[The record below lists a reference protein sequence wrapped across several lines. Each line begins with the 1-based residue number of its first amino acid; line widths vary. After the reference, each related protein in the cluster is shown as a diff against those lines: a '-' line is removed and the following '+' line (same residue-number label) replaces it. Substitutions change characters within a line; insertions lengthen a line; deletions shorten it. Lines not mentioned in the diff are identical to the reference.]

1 MAFIDKV
8 KESFDKAKVGV
19 TDLAETAKI
28 RHEINKLND
37 RKAALCGEIGNQIY
51 TFYGQGRV
59 IAEVEAQCRELHA
72 IDEDIKHKAE
82 EISHINAGS

>member
-28 RHEINKLND
+28 KHEISKLND
-37 RKAALCGEIGNQIY
+37 RKAILCGEIGHQIY
-51 TFYGQGRV
+51 ALYGEGRV
-59 IAEVEAQCRELHA
+59 IAEVEGPCRELQA
-72 IDEDIKHKAE
+72 IDQDIKHKAE
-82 EISHINAGS
+82 EIAHINAGS

>member
-1 MAFIDKV
+1 MAFMDKV
-8 KESFDKAKVGV
+8 KESFDKAKGGV

-28 RHEINKLND
+28 KHEISKLND

-51 TFYGQGRV
+51 ALYGQGRV
-59 IAEVEAQCRELHA
+59 IAEVEGQCREIHS

-82 EISHINAGS
+82 EISHIHAGS

>member
-19 TDLAETAKI
+19 TDLAQTAQIK
-28 RHEINKLND
+28 HQINKLND

-51 TFYGQGRV
+51 TLYGQGRI
-59 IAEVEAQCRELHA
+59 IAEVEGQCRELQA